1 MSRLSVALEHLK
13 QGGMIV
19 LFDDEDRENEGDLVV
34 AGEYATPEAIR
45 FMAVHGRGLICLALT
60 DAQEAGTPS
69 VHEQHSD
76 KAGAQLMAGKKCP
89 ECGAHAMIR
98 KDGCEYCTSCGH
110 LGSCG

>member
-1 MSRLSVALEHLK
+1 
-13 QGGMIV
+13 
-19 LFDDEDRENEGDLVV
+19 
-34 AGEYATPEAIR
+34 
-45 FMAVHGRGLICLALT
+45 
-60 DAQEAGTPS
+60 